1 MPELPEVET
10 TRRGIEPHVRG
21 RRIAKII
28 IRDARL
34 RWPIARSL
42 PEQAEGR
49 RIICVQRR
57 AKYLLFRLEADATLI
72 LHLGM
77 SGSLR
82 LVAAQDPPLA
92 HAHLDIILTNGQALR
107 YTDPRRFGSLHWST
121 GDPEQ
126 HHLLAKLGPEPLSSA
141 FHTDYLYGLSRGRRI
156 CAKTLLMDSRAVV
169 GIGNIYANE
178 ALYRAAIRP
187 MRSAGRIGHNRYTR
201 LIQAVKSVLA
211 EAIEA
216 GGTTLRDFTGSTG
229 QPGYFRRRLEVYG
242 RSGEVCQRCA
252 GVIRM
257 ERLGQRA
264 TYYCPGCQF

>member
-10 TRRGIEPHVRG
+10 TRRGIEPHVCG
-21 RRIAKII
+21 RRIAKIV

-34 RWPIARSL
+34 RWPIATRL
-42 PEQAEGR
+42 PEQAEDCQ
-49 RIICVQRR
+49 IIAVQRR
-57 AKYLLFRLEADATLI
+57 AKYLLFRLDNNATLI

-92 HAHLDIILTNGQALR
+92 HAHLDIVLENGQALR
-107 YTDPRRFGSLHWST
+107 YTDPRRFGSLHWSA

-126 HHLLAKLGPEPLSSA
+126 HPLLAHLGPEPLSQA
-141 FHTDYLYGLSRGRRI
+141 FHSTYLHGRSRGRRA
-156 CAKTLLMDSRAVV
+156 CVKVLLMDSRVVV

-178 ALYRAAIRP
+178 ALYHAAIRP
-187 MRSAGRIGHNRYTR
+187 MCAAGRIGPSRYAR
-201 LIQAVKSVLA
+201 LVQAVKSVLT

-216 GGTTLRDFTGSTG
+216 GGTTLRDFTGSEG
-229 QPGYFRRRLEVYG
+229 RPGYFRQRLAVYG
-242 RSGEVCQRCA
+242 RGGAACHRCA
-252 GVIRM
+252 GTIRM

>member
-1 MPELPEVET
+1 MPELPEVEI

-34 RWPIARSL
+34 RWPIAESL
-42 PEQAEGR
+42 PGQARDR
-49 RIICVQRR
+49 RIIGVQRR

-92 HAHLDIILTNGQALR
+92 HAHLDIILANGRALR

-126 HHLLAKLGPEPLSSA
+126 HHLLANLGPEPLSSA
-141 FHTDYLYGLSRGRRI
+141 FHADYLYALSRGRRV
-156 CAKTLLMDSRAVV
+156 CAKTLLMDSRVVV

-187 MRSAGRIGHNRYTR
+187 TRSVGQIGRNRYTR
-201 LIQAVKSVLA
+201 LVQAAKSVLA

-216 GGTTLRDFTGSTG
+216 GGTTLRNFTGSTG

-242 RSGEVCQRCA
+242 RGGAACPRCA

>member
-21 RRIAKII
+21 RRIAKVVV
-28 IRDARL
+28 RDARL
-34 RWPIARSL
+34 RWPVAESL
-42 PEQAEGR
+42 PGQAENR
-49 RIICVQRR
+49 RIITVQRR

-92 HAHLDIILTNGQALR
+92 HAHLDIILESGRALR
-107 YTDPRRFGSLHWST
+107 YTDPRRFGSLHWSA

-126 HHLLAKLGPEPLSSA
+126 HHLLAHLGPEPLSDA
-141 FHTDYLYGLSRGRRI
+141 FHAAYLHGLSRGRRA
-156 CAKTLLMDSRAVV
+156 CVKAFLMDSRVV
-169 GIGNIYANE
+169 AGVGNIYANE

-187 MRSAGRIGHNRYTR
+187 MCSAGRIGRDRHAR
-201 LIQAVKSVLA
+201 LVQAVKSVLT

-216 GGTTLRDFTGSTG
+216 GGTTLRDFTGSEG
-229 QPGYFRRRLEVYG
+229 RPGYFRQRLEVYG
-242 RSGEVCQRCA
+242 RDGAVCRRCA
-252 GVIRM
+252 GAIRM
-257 ERLGQRA
+257 QRLGQRA